1 MGVGLMP
8 GRSMRGGIGVL
19 AAVVVLAGCT
29 DDLGD
34 EDPAP
39 EGMATYACALV
50 DEIDKPVEDWDITPG
65 GPDVDTD
72 VIFAHAAAT
81 LVGGRTATPLEGYD
95 ELHEPAQTLTAGFQ
109 RDEPGVIETG
119 LDDLTAA
126 CDEADLALSNADTSS
141 DGRLDYACNL
151 IIDIDEADQS
161 VEDWAP
167 AEEQTPSPDTAL
179 ETEALG
185 AASLLGGSLRW
196 QIPDH
201 EDLSDAAYDLL
212 VGLRLSD
219 TDRSAEALDEL
230 SDDCHDR

>member
-1 MGVGLMP
+1 
-8 GRSMRGGIGVL
+8 
-19 AAVVVLAGCT
+19 
-29 DDLGD
+29 
-34 EDPAP
+34 
-39 EGMATYACALV
+39 
-50 DEIDKPVEDWDITPG
+50 
-65 GPDVDTD
+65 
-72 VIFAHAAAT
+72 
-81 LVGGRTATPLEGYD
+81 
-95 ELHEPAQTLTAGFQ
+95 
-109 RDEPGVIETG
+109 
-119 LDDLTAA
+119 
-126 CDEADLALSNADTSS
+126 LALSNADTSS
-141 DGRLDYACNL
+141 DGRLDYACTL

-167 AEEQTPSPDTAL
+167 AEEQTLRPDTAL